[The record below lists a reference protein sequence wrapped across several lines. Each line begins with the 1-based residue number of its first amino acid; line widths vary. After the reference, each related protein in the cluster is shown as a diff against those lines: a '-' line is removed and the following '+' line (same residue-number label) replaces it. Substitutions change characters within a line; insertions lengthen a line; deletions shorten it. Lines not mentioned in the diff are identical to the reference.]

1 MGNCI
6 LCEDKDMKDDVYE
19 PIIAQLYHSPD
30 NSFITSVSYIETM
43 PIQNNVPPTP
53 FVSAR

>member
-6 LCEDKDMKDDVYE
+6 LCEDKDMTNDVYE

-30 NSFITSVSYIETM
+30 DSFTTSVSYIETM
-43 PIQNNVPPTP
+43 PIQSNVPQTP
-53 FVSAR
+53 FVSTR